1 MEESNDSC
9 CAPQRPESPS
19 GAMRQEFSTAALLSS
34 TNFVTIPAGEFVM
47 GTDDPFYPTDG
58 EGPSRSIWVDEFKI
72 SKFSVSNS
80 EFVEFIGVKTPFF
93 LSHAKRSKIPLML
106 VG

>member
-80 EFVEFIGVKTPFF
+80 EFV
-93 LSHAKRSKIPLML
+93 
-106 VG
+106 